1 MNTHSDLRIQFSAL
15 IPMTGSVMENGD
27 LVIRDGLIHAIET
40 RKAQP
45 QESTVIDLSDHLLL
59 PGFINAHCH
68 LSLSCLKGKVP
79 KTERFTDWVRA
90 LLKISADIP
99 FMEKLAGIRAGAQEM
114 LSSGVTTLADYISQ
128 AELFP
133 EYAELP
139 LRKILFLE
147 TLGFNANRVQ
157 YVCKEVEAIL
167 DSHASHRNAIFQFG
181 LAPHAPYSVSPYLF
195 KALKSLAQ
203 QRKLPFSCHVAEFPE
218 EIRFLREGGGEM
230 EAFLIERGVF
240 DENWNP
246 PETGVLQYLDSLD
259 VLQDLVAVHLNH
271 IESSDL
277 ELMQQH
283 HTGAVFCPGSTQWF
297 DRKKN
302 LPLRKILNMGI
313 TAGLG
318 TDSLASN
325 ESLNFLRE
333 LKIAEMLIPEISR
346 MEWLEM
352 ATRGGAKILEST
364 AGIIRPGAPADLIGF
379 HLSSKPTRYE
389 DIPFDK
395 SRQHVDFS
403 MIAGQQI

>member
-1 MNTHSDLRIQFSAL
+1 MNTHSNLRIQFSAL
-15 IPMTGSVMENGD
+15 IPMTGGVLENGD

-40 RKAQP
+40 RKAHP
-45 QESTVIDLSDHLLL
+45 KEPTVIDLSDHLLL

-79 KTERFTDWVRA
+79 KKEHFTDWVRA
-90 LLKISADIP
+90 LQKISAGIP
-99 FMEKLAGIRAGAQEM
+99 FLEKLAGIRAGAQEM

-128 AELFP
+128 PELFP

-157 YVCKEVEAIL
+157 QVCKEVEAIL
-167 DSHASHRNAIFQFG
+167 DSHASHRNATFQFG
-181 LAPHAPYSVSPYLF
+181 LAPHAPYSVSPFLF
-195 KALKSLAQ
+195 KALKRLAQ
-203 QRKLPFSCHVAEFPE
+203 HRKLPFSCHVAEFPE

-246 PETGVLQYLDSLD
+246 PGTGVLQYLDSLD
-259 VLQDLVAVHLNH
+259 VLNDLIAVHLNH

-277 ELMQQH
+277 ELMRQH

-297 DRKKN
+297 GRKKM
-302 LPLRKILNMGI
+302 LPLQKMLNIGI
-313 TAGLG
+313 TVGLG
-318 TDSLASN
+318 TDSLAST

-333 LKIAEMLIPEISR
+333 LRIAEKLLPELTR

-352 ATRGGAKILEST
+352 ATRGGARVLGSN
-364 AGIIRPGAPADLIGF
+364 AGMIHPGAPADLIGF
-379 HLSSKPTRYE
+379 HLPSKPTRYE
-389 DIPFDK
+389 DIPFEK
-395 SRQHVDFS
+395 SRQQVDFS
-403 MIAGQQI
+403 MIAGQRI

>member
-15 IPMTGSVMENGD
+15 IPMTGSVLENGD
-27 LVIRDGLIHAIET
+27 LVIRDGFIHAIET
-40 RKAQP
+40 RKAHP
-45 QESTVIDLSDHLLL
+45 KESTVIDLSDHLLL

-68 LSLSCLKGKVP
+68 LSLSCLKDKVP

-99 FMEKLAGIRAGAQEM
+99 FLEKLASIRAGAEEM

-128 AELFP
+128 PELFP

-147 TLGFNANRVQ
+147 ALGFNSNRVQ
-157 YVCKEVEAIL
+157 HVCKEIETIFN
-167 DSHASHRNAIFQFG
+167 SHDSHRNAFFQFG
-181 LAPHAPYSVSPYLF
+181 LAPHAPYSVSPHLF

-230 EAFLIERGVF
+230 EAFLIDRGVF
-240 DENWNP
+240 DENWKP
-246 PETGVLQYLDSLD
+246 PKTGTLQYLDSLD
-259 VLQDLVAVHLNH
+259 VLQGMVAVHLNH

-277 ELMQQH
+277 ELMRQR

-297 DRKKN
+297 GRKKI
-302 LPLRKILNMGI
+302 LPLRKMLDIGI

-318 TDSLASN
+318 TDSLAST
-325 ESLNFLRE
+325 ESLNFLGE
-333 LKIAEMLIPEISR
+333 LRIAEMLIPEITR

-352 ATRGGAKILEST
+352 ATRGGAEVLGST

-379 HLSSKPTRYE
+379 RLSSKPTRFE

-395 SRQHVDFS
+395 SRQQVDFS